1 LAIAHRGSRLLWPE
15 NTMVAFSGAAE
26 LGYRHLDTDV
36 RLTSDGV
43 LVCFHDSSVD
53 RTTEGHGPVG
63 EFTFD
68 ELRRLDAGYMHRKDK
83 AFPFRGKGVSVP
95 SLEEVV
101 TALPDTELVVDL
113 KEDATAPVLAALTER
128 LGIHDRLTV
137 GSFSDRRLAR
147 FRSITGGRVK
157 TSSGPWATVSA
168 WLASR
173 LGRSIEGEFEALQI
187 PVTWYGLPLVDAR
200 MVSAAHDRGLEVHVW
215 TVNRR
220 ADMIR
225 LLDLGV
231 DGITTDRPD
240 LLKEV
245 LTRRGE
251 WDS

>member
-15 NTMVAFSGAAE
+15 NTMEAFSGAAE
-26 LGYRHLDTDV
+26 LGYRHLETDV

-43 LVCFHDSSVD
+43 LVCFHDRTVD
-53 RTTEGHGPVG
+53 RTTEGHGPAG

-68 ELRRLDAGYMHRKDK
+68 GLKHLDAGYRHRRKDG
-83 AFPFRGKGVSVP
+83 FLFRGKGLSVP

-101 TALPDTELVVDL
+101 TALPHVDLVVDL
-113 KEDATAPVLAALTER
+113 KEDATVPVLAELAER

-147 FRSITGGRVK
+147 FRSITGGGVK
-157 TSSGPWATVSA
+157 TSSGPWETVSA

-173 LGRSIEGEFEALQI
+173 VGRPIKGAFEALQI

-200 MVSAAHDRGLEVHVW
+200 MVSAAHDQGLEVHVW
-215 TVNRR
+215 TVNR
-220 ADMIR
+220 ASDMVR

-231 DGITTDRPD
+231 DGIITDRPD

-245 LTRRGE
+245 LVRRLE
-251 WDS
+251 WVA